1 MPSDVPSLSTDQIA
15 AFVELARMGSL
26 RAAAEG
32 LLITEQGLR
41 NRLLALEK
49 RLGAE
54 LYRKSRGPRRGGPL
68 TEPGQRFLPLAID
81 FLERSR
87 QLCEVM
93 GQASGPRL
101 VHVVASQY
109 LTLYVLV
116 DAVRRF
122 HASHSQIRIR
132 LSTLNEQA
140 VEEALLRD
148 PTIAFAVAAPYEA
161 AAEIDYLHLFS
172 MNWSLVA
179 PRGHRLLKKR
189 KLTLADLAD
198 EPLILFE
205 RGSTGRQHVIEAF
218 HSAGVAPRVE
228 METTGTEIV
237 VRMVEAGLG
246 VAIVPLLPN
255 GAVTRGRRVGARPLG
270 DAIRPI
276 RSGILTRHGERLTS
290 ASREFVEFIR
300 ANC

>member
-1 MPSDVPSLSTDQIA
+1 M
-15 AFVELARMGSL
+15 
-26 RAAAEG
+26 
-32 LLITEQGLR
+32 
-41 NRLLALEK
+41 
-49 RLGAE
+49 
-54 LYRKSRGPRRGGPL
+54 RRTGPL
-68 TEPGQRFLPLAID
+68 TEQEPAAFFPWPSI

-87 QLCEVM
+87 QLCEAL
-93 GQASGPRL
+93 GQSSGPRL

-122 HASHSQIRIR
+122 HAANSQIRIR

-148 PTIAFAVAAPYEA
+148 PAIAFAVAAPYEA

-172 MNWSLVA
+172 LSWSLVA

-218 HSAGVAPRVE
+218 HAVGVSPRVE

-246 VAIVPLLPN
+246 VSIVPLLAG
-255 GAVTRGRRVGARPLG
+255 GAVTRGHRVGIRAVG

-276 RSGILTRHGERLTS
+276 RSGILTRRGEPLS
-290 ASREFVEFIR
+290 AASQEFAEFIR
-300 ANC
+300 ERSAAADAPCGARLMFGPSLAFFATGSGRGFRSSAASRCDVVRSRCKT